1 MAKHEK
7 ESFLEKQIREIEN
20 RLFYL
25 GNIKDSLILFFIFSL
40 LFMIIWIPQV
50 LSLLLSH
57 KINKF
62 IGILNLFFLPI
73 SLILG
78 ISAIKQL
85 NALIRENKKDLS
97 IKKKEDKAEKEVQEL
112 LQKSLTEDF
121 HIFPNIFT
129 GYGDVD
135 TVVIGPTG
143 IYAIEVKSNEGTI
156 AMDSN
161 GYLTVID
168 GEKPKKNYRHQ
179 AIVGANMIKK
189 ILDSETGAK
198 SFVQPVIVFPF
209 ASVVKDLVLA
219 SNKDPYKVP
228 VLGKKELIEYIYSN
242 KQNTTLSKDLIE
254 KFSEVL
260 KGFKTTEEEEQ

>member
-78 ISAIKQL
+78 ISAINQL
-85 NALIRENKKDLS
+85 NALYKGKQKGYFNQ
-97 IKKKEDKAEKEVQEL
+97 EK
-112 LQKSLTEDF
+112 
-121 HIFPNIFT
+121 
-129 GYGDVD
+129 G
-135 TVVIGPTG
+135 
-143 IYAIEVKSNEGTI
+143 
-156 AMDSN
+156 
-161 GYLTVID
+161 
-168 GEKPKKNYRHQ
+168 R
-179 AIVGANMIKK
+179 
-189 ILDSETGAK
+189 
-198 SFVQPVIVFPF
+198 
-209 ASVVKDLVLA
+209 
-219 SNKDPYKVP
+219 
-228 VLGKKELIEYIYSN
+228 
-242 KQNTTLSKDLIE
+242 
-254 KFSEVL
+254 
-260 KGFKTTEEEEQ
+260 

>member
-1 MAKHEK
+1 MDKHEK
-7 ESFLEKQIREIEN
+7 ESFLEKQIREIED
-20 RLFYL
+20 RLISL
-25 GNIKDSLILFFIFSL
+25 GNIKESLILFFVFSL
-40 LFMIIWIPQV
+40 LFVMIWIPQV
-50 LSLLLSH
+50 LSELLFH

-62 IGILNLFFLPI
+62 VGIIDLSILPVL
-73 SLILG
+73 LILF
-78 ISAIKQL
+78 IVSMKQL

-198 SFVQPVIVFPF
+198 SFVQPVIVFTF